1 MSDRAVTGPGDTEG
15 GEMDTSFGT
24 IITAMVTPFDRELAV
39 DHGRLAELA
48 AWLVDHGSDGLV
60 VAGTTGESPTLTD
73 DEKLAM
79 FRTVMEA
86 VGDRASVIAGTGT
99 YDTRHTIALTK
110 KAADCGVDAALV
122 VTPYYNKPPERGL
135 IEHFK
140 AVAAASPLPVIIY
153 NIPGRSGVNLS
164 AEALAVL
171 GEVERIV
178 AVKQANPDRDDL
190 ARLVE
195 RSDIGIYAGN
205 DDMLLDVLRLGG
217 LGGICVASHVVGPRM
232 AEMAARVRE
241 GRLAEA
247 EAIDAELQPLYK
259 ALFVTTNPIPIKAA
273 VGLLGIDVGG
283 LRLPLVPATDEERAV
298 VRSQLERLELL

>member
-1 MSDRAVTGPGDTEG
+1 
-15 GEMDTSFGT
+15 MDASFGT
-24 IITAMVTPFDRELAV
+24 VITAMVTPFDRDLAV

-48 AWLVDHGSDGLV
+48 VWLVEHGSDGLV

-79 FRTVMEA
+79 FRTVVAA
-86 VGDRASVIAGTGT
+86 VGGRASVIAGTGT
-99 YDTRHTIALTK
+99 YDTRHTIALTQR
-110 KAADCGVDAALV
+110 AAECGVDAALV

-140 AVAAASPLPVIIY
+140 AVAAASPLPVVIY

-171 GEVERIV
+171 GDVERIV

-190 ARLVE
+190 ARLAGL
-195 RSDIGIYAGN
+195 SGIGIYAGN

-232 AEMAARVRE
+232 AEMAACVRA

-259 ALFVTTNPIPIKAA
+259 ALVITTNPIPIKAA
-273 VGLLGIDVGG
+273 VNMLGLDVGG
-283 LRLPLVPATDEERAV
+283 LRLPLVPATAEEQDAVRAE
-298 VRSQLERLELL
+298 LTRLELL

>member
-1 MSDRAVTGPGDTEG
+1 VSKLTQIASADTEG
-15 GEMDTSFGT
+15 GEMETSFGT
-24 IITAMVTPFDRELAV
+24 IITAMVTPFDGELAV

-48 AWLVDHGSDGLV
+48 VWLVDHGSDGLV

-79 FRTVMEA
+79 FRTVIEA

-110 KAADCGVDAALV
+110 KAAECGADAALV

-164 AEALAVL
+164 ADALAVL

-205 DDMLLDVLRLGG
+205 DDMLLDVLRAGG

-232 AEMAARVRE
+232 AEMAACVRE
-241 GRLAEA
+241 GRPAEA

-273 VGLLGIDVGG
+273 VNLLGIDVGG

-298 VRSQLERLELL
+298 VRGQLERLELL

>member
-1 MSDRAVTGPGDTEG
+1 ME
-15 GEMDTSFGT
+15 TSFGT
-24 IITAMVTPFDRELAV
+24 IITAMVTPFDDELAV
-39 DHGRLAELA
+39 DYGRLAELA
-48 AWLVDHGSDGLV
+48 VWLVEHGSDGLV

-79 FRTVMEA
+79 FRTVIEA
-86 VGDRASVIAGTGT
+86 VGDRAGVIAGTGT
-99 YDTRHTIALTK
+99 YDTRHTIALTQ
-110 KAADCGVDAALV
+110 KAAECGADAALV

-164 AEALAVL
+164 ADALAVL

-205 DDMLLDVLRLGG
+205 DDMLLDVLRAGG

-232 AEMAARVRE
+232 AEMAAHVRE

-247 EAIDAELQPLYK
+247 AAIDAELQPLYA

-273 VGLLGIDVGG
+273 VNLLGIDVGG
-283 LRLPLVPATDEERAV
+283 LRLPLVAATDEERAV
-298 VRSQLERLELL
+298 VRGQLERLELL

>member
-1 MSDRAVTGPGDTEG
+1 
-15 GEMDTSFGT
+15 MDASFGT

-48 AWLVDHGSDGLV
+48 VWLVEHGSDGLV

-79 FRTVMEA
+79 FRTVIEA
-86 VGDRASVIAGTGT
+86 VGDRAAVIAGTGT

-110 KAADCGVDAALV
+110 KAAECGADAALV

-140 AVAAASPLPVIIY
+140 AVAAASPLPIVIY

-164 AEALAVL
+164 ADALAVL

-205 DDMLLDVLRLGG
+205 DDMLLDVLRVGG

-232 AEMAARVRE
+232 AEMAACVRE

-273 VGLLGIDVGG
+273 VNLLGIDVGG

-298 VRSQLERLELL
+298 VRAQLERLELL